1 MSIVWLKLHH
11 AGCPDQVSHDTCQ
24 YIPMIGIAFVL
35 LMCTL
40 YTDTS
45 SSVLTYVALAT
56 CRLTLL
62 LH

>member
-1 MSIVWLKLHH
+1 
-11 AGCPDQVSHDTCQ
+11 
-24 YIPMIGIAFVL
+24 MIGIDFVL

-40 YTDTS
+40 YTVMSTT
-45 SSVLTYVALAT
+45 VLAYVALAT

>member
-1 MSIVWLKLHH
+1 M
-11 AGCPDQVSHDTCQ
+11 QVVVIKISMTVVATL
-24 YIPMIGIAFVL
+24 PVTGIAFVL